1 MVKKKKS
8 GCSLS
13 MACNIMSCEGPYS
26 LSANDN
32 KCFKSSKLTP
42 QFGVPQGS
50 VLGPTLYLLY
60 INSLLKNQDEHTQT
74 IMFADDTTNLISCEN
89 GMLNEITANIYLN
102 ELMQQ
107 FANHNLMLNTEKTQ
121 QINFHTYNHNLTHLP
136 TIVLDETTV
145 SATQYTKFLGIIID
159 EHLSWKQHIQTLAY
173 KLNSCLFVLRRLSEI
188 CNFNTTLTAYH
199 SLFVSQA
206 SYGLVLWGG
215 SSKYNLETVFKI
227 QKRAIRIILK
237 LNFDESC
244 KSHFKG
250 LGLLTLPS
258 IYIFYLLIFVR
269 TKISEKPPHL
279 GDHHL
284 HDTRNKNILAI
295 PQHRL
300 TKTEQSPYLA
310 GIKLYNKL
318 SVKIKSQ
325 PTFKKFKQS
334 LKEYLVKNS
343 FYSVEE
349 FLNNDI

>member
-1 MVKKKKS
+1 MYYSIYLEKAFITRLETFLVENKIISPQQFGFQKGKS
-8 GCSLS
+8 TTEAIIKSIQFIHEKLEKGQVVSGTFLDLS
-13 MACNIMSCEGPYS
+13 KAFDCVQHTLLLEKLENYGLRGKTLQWVESFLKNRSQYVELIN
-26 LSANDN
+26 ANDN

-89 GMLNEITANIYLN
+89 GILNEITANIYLN

-206 SYGLVLWGG
+206 SYRLVL
-215 SSKYNLETVFKI
+215 
-227 QKRAIRIILK
+227 
-237 LNFDESC
+237 
-244 KSHFKG
+244 
-250 LGLLTLPS
+250 
-258 IYIFYLLIFVR
+258 
-269 TKISEKPPHL
+269 
-279 GDHHL
+279 
-284 HDTRNKNILAI
+284 
-295 PQHRL
+295 
-300 TKTEQSPYLA
+300 
-310 GIKLYNKL
+310 
-318 SVKIKSQ
+318 
-325 PTFKKFKQS
+325 
-334 LKEYLVKNS
+334 
-343 FYSVEE
+343 
-349 FLNNDI
+349 